1 MQIIIVGE
9 KPEREVSLTKVFF
22 VFCIL
27 FCCSENHKEKF
38 WVGRTSKPSFFFF
51 RFETFF
57 LQKLYVSFVLGV
69 AGD

>member
-22 VFCIL
+22 RIL

-38 WVGRTSKPSFFFF
+38 WVGRTNEPSFFC
-51 RFETFF
+51 FETFF
-57 LQKLYVSFVLGV
+57 SSKIVR
-69 AGD
+69 